1 MMFCLRPR
9 QHFHWCFILPAN
21 EVETWRTRTWRC
33 VPKTTRTTNVAERSS
48 HAFFCCEA
56 NYQQLKCNPRLF
68 FASLIIVFFAALLSP
83 SSKKGVSAYSVATWQ
98 AQLAYS
104 VLSQAVST
112 DLWASLSNC
121 FRLCISLLPDE
132 ISARQ
137 FEKNESKLVWQH
149 LLCSLFVSTCAKS
162 VISCENKIFAKKTSS
177 ISTCTA
183 LLPFDAQDEH
193 RPQHLSPNKRSWKK
207 PVRSSMS
214 INNRL
219 HGRREGPLQES
230 VRHFSIIFENT
241 LCSSEQHYVSLSP
254 LLLLWGVFLKGLLLQ

>member
-132 ISARQ
+132 ISTRQ

-177 ISTCTA
+177 IGKLIWKAHA
-183 LLPFDAQDEH
+183 LLYCLLMHKMNTDRNICLRIREVERNPSDRACQSTTVFMEDVKA
-193 RPQHLSPNKRSWKK
+193 RYKKVYGISP
-207 PVRSSMS
+207 
-214 INNRL
+214 
-219 HGRREGPLQES
+219 
-230 VRHFSIIFENT
+230 
-241 LCSSEQHYVSLSP
+241 
-254 LLLLWGVFLKGLLLQ
+254 